1 MVMFP
6 IFIGGSSCA
15 SGILGLAARANR
27 APEKAKNP
35 SMVDG
40 VFDILLHPLDA
51 PAHEMLRILP
61 VSITYSTCHVTHV
74 SDTTQVCHVIHF

>member
-1 MVMFP
+1 MVLLSD
-6 IFIGGSSCA
+6 ILSGGSSCA

-40 VFDILLHPLDA
+40 IFDILLHPLDA

-74 SDTTQVCHVIHF
+74 T